1 MAIAA
6 LNRLRLSILAIGLVT
21 ATGAYA
27 NQKATEIIESSVNGY
42 INLAYRAFTASAGE
56 LDDRLVAL
64 CAAPSQASLDAAREG
79 FRHAADTF
87 AYVELVRFGPITK
100 ENRLERLLFWPDRK
114 SIGLKQVQAAL
125 ADKDEEA
132 TDAEKLAGKSVAMQG
147 FGALEFV
154 LFGTGSDDLT
164 STAGD
169 YRCRF
174 GEAIA
179 SNIAG
184 MAGDVEAEWADP
196 NGFAK
201 DWAHPGPGSSYQT
214 GTEAVTELL
223 EVFVNGL
230 ELLRDVRT
238 NGFLG
243 ETPDGDKPKQALY
256 WRSGGTASSLEMNM
270 MGLRALFD
278 ASTLGDKVPEESRWI
293 AQSIDFQLGEAA
305 NAAKAVE
312 GVPIEQA
319 LADPVKRSKLDYFR
333 VVTSGLSDLFA
344 TRLADEFGLTA
355 GFSSLD
361 GD

>member
-1 MAIAA
+1 MAIAV
-6 LNRLRLSILAIGLVT
+6 LKHLGLSIVALGLVSAT
-21 ATGAYA
+21 AHA
-27 NQKATEIIESSVNGY
+27 NQKATDIIEASVNGY
-42 INLAYRAFTASAGE
+42 INLAYRAFTKSAGE
-56 LDDRLVAL
+56 MDDRLVAL
-64 CAAPSQASLDAAREG
+64 CATPSQASLDAARDG
-79 FRHAADTF
+79 FRNAADTF
-87 AYVELVRFGPITK
+87 SYVELVRFGPITK

-114 SIGLKQVQAAL
+114 GIGLKQVQAAI
-125 ADKDEEA
+125 AEKDEDA
-132 TDAEKLAGKSVAMQG
+132 TDADKLSAKSVAMQG

-154 LFGTGSDDLT
+154 LFGTGSDDL
-164 STAGD
+164 SSAAGD

-230 ELLRDVRT
+230 ELVRDVRT

-243 ETPDGDKPKQALY
+243 EKPDGDRPKQAIY
-256 WRSGGTASSLEMNM
+256 WRSQGTANSLEMNM
-270 MGLRALFD
+270 KGLRALFD
-278 ASTLGDKVPEESRWI
+278 ASTLGDKLPEESRWI

-305 NAAKAVE
+305 NAAKAAT
-312 GVPIEQA
+312 GVPIDQA
-319 LADPVKRSKLDYFR
+319 LADPAKRGKLDYYR
-333 VVTSGLSDLFA
+333 IVTSGLSDLFA
-344 TRLADEFGLTA
+344 KRLAGEFGLTA